1 MDRCVVMRFAF
12 VSASLLAGFFFAVMA
27 PASAAPPRNAIDF
40 DSSAPTLG
48 ELLDREAREAAAR
61 RAPPPRPEPPR
72 NAPPADQTGSI
83 APRRVT
89 QEPQL
94 PRNAVTV
101 ILPHPRKGAGRPVPI
116 NGDVTRR

>member
-1 MDRCVVMRFAF
+1 MRFAF
-12 VSASLLAGFFFAVMA
+12 LSASLLAGLSLAALA

-40 DSSAPTLG
+40 DASAPTLG

-72 NAPPADQTGSI
+72 QAPPADQTGSI
-83 APRRVT
+83 PPRRVT

-116 NGDVTRR
+116 DEGAIRR